1 MGLLSCAM
9 LRFNSDAEILAA
21 LGLAVRAERARR
33 RWRQVDLANEAGL
46 APRTVHR
53 LEAGEPVGTDNLL
66 CALRPLGMLDRLE
79 AVIQPSL
86 APPLAPLVEAPE
98 PDPWPPTRV
107 RVRAAR
113 RDDGHRD
120 ALPGGAA
127 PPDARTAEAMLLA
140 RCAAV
145 ARGEGATAPDARSAN
160 VFRLASSLLPPRR
173 RAEAARLAGAADAFF
188 ATLPAAA
195 CSTADIVRQGWVV
208 SLPRFRQQLQ
218 GVLP

>member
-1 MGLLSCAM
+1 MQTK
-9 LRFNSDAEILAA
+9 SDTAILAA

-33 RWRQVDLANEAGL
+33 RWRQADLAQAAGL

-66 CALRPLGMLDRLE
+66 RALRPLGMLDRLE

-86 APPLAPLVEAPE
+86 APPLAPRVEAPE
-98 PDPWPPTRV
+98 PDPWPPARV
-107 RVRAAR
+107 RVPAVGRRGAQRAA
-113 RDDGHRD
+113 
-120 ALPGGAA
+120 LPQSGEIH
-127 PPDARTAEAMLLA
+127 DARTAEAMLLA

-145 ARGEGATAPDARSAN
+145 ACGEEAAAPDARSAN

-173 RAEAARLAGAADAFF
+173 RAEAIRLARAADAFF

-218 GVLP
+218 GLLP